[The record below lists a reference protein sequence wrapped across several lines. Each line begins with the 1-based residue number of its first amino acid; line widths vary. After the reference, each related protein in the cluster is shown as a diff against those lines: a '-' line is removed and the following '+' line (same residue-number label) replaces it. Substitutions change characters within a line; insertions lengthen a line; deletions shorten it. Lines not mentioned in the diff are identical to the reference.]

1 MTAKSMTG
9 YGKLITSNDLCD
21 LKIEMKAVNS
31 RYFDCNLRM
40 PKLFNFI
47 EIDLKSAVK
56 DILVRGKVDIYVDLK
71 LKKNNSTNQFS
82 KRMPLRATWRCLKS

>member
-71 LKKNNSTNQFS
+71 LKKTTVQTSSQ
-82 KRMPLRATWRCLKS
+82 RGCRCELHGGV